1 MADPGIFCAYDK
13 LVKLDDLVEHPDNPN
28 THPKKQVDKLSRLID
43 AVGWR
48 LPICV
53 SNLSGFVIRG
63 HGRLAAARILGVKVA
78 PVDFQDYQSRDE
90 EIADLVA
97 DNTIPELAHIDD
109 KLLAVLVKEIDTG
122 DLIDTEMLGLS
133 EKKIDSLLQ
142 EIQADLEIDEPEI
155 VFSEELH
162 ESSNYIVLT
171 FKNEIDWLQAQTV
184 FGLETVH
191 SLDSKKTFEHKG
203 IGRVIDGVTAI
214 NKLNGGIR

>member
-1 MADPGIFCAYDK
+1 MADPGIYCAYDS
-13 LVKLDDLVEHPDNPN
+13 LVPLEDLIEHPDNPN
-28 THPKKQVDKLSRLID
+28 THPKKQVDKLARLIE

-53 SNLSGFVIRG
+53 SNLSKYVIRG
-63 HGRLAAARILGVKVA
+63 HGRLMAARILGVKVA
-78 PVDFQDYQSRDE
+78 PVDFQDYTSRDE

-122 DLIDTEMLGLS
+122 DLIDAEMLGLS
-133 EKKIDSLLQ
+133 EKKIDSLLE
-142 EIQADLEIDEPEI
+142 EIQADLEIEDPEI

-162 ESSNYIVLT
+162 ESSNFIVLT
-171 FKNEIDWLQAQTV
+171 FENDIDWLQAQTV

-191 SLDSKKTFEHKG
+191 SLDSKASFEHKG
-203 IGRVIDGVTAI
+203 IGRVINGVTAI
-214 NKLNGGIR
+214 NRLNGGMR